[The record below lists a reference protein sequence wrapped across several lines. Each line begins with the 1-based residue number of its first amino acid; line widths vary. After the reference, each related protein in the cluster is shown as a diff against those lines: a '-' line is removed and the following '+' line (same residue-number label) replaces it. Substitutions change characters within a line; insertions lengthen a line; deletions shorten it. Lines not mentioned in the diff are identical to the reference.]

1 MKMTKTNLTRRGDL
15 SRGIKSAHFCSLIP
29 ILWFP
34 RAWRI
39 SNIKECWMPDIK
51 LSLAIVK
58 AIYTPTSLFYIKS
71 HGYWSLPD
79 KLRWA
84 VNHSWSSVW
93 GLPYYSWPL
102 ELNEG
107 VHVLSSQTTN
117 FKSHSLVARNQSY
130 STLSKILSCFSCPP
144 VHDGNKKR
152 RRGSKFGGCLKCC
165 FLYFPS
171 PGEACWI
178 GVKT

>member
-1 MKMTKTNLTRRGDL
+1 MKMTKTNLTRR
-15 SRGIKSAHFCSLIP
+15 SAHFCLLIP

-34 RAWRI
+34 QGWRI

-58 AIYTPTSLFYIKS
+58 AIYTPLSLFYIKS

-93 GLPYYSWPL
+93 GLPYYSWWL

-107 VHVLSSQTTN
+107 IHVLPFQTTN
-117 FKSHSLVARNQSY
+117 FKSPSLIARNQCY
-130 STLSKILSCFSCPP
+130 SILPKILSCFSCPP

-152 RRGSKFGGCLKCC
+152 RWETNLEAAWSAAFSP
-165 FLYFPS
+165 FLLQ
-171 PGEACWI
+171 
-178 GVKT
+178 VKPAE